1 MAGGL
6 SQLIVYGAQDVFLT
20 GTPEITFFKAKY
32 LRHTHFAVE
41 SIEQPFTG
49 NPDFGRRVQATLTR
63 SGDLVGRVY
72 LAVQLPAVT
81 ADVAT
86 VGSGFSWVKELGHHI
101 IRSVQYD
108 IGSQVIDKHYGEWL
122 SIWSSLTLPLGQ
134 ATGYANMIGNVSTL
148 TGTIGGAHAVLATQ
162 VLPAKK
168 LYIPLQFSWNRQ
180 SGLYLPMIA
189 LQYHDI
195 KISVEFKT
203 FNECHRGAAAAV
215 PVFSDCSLWVDYIFL
230 ERDERN
236 KFAQN
241 PHEYL
246 TEQVQFNSEESV
258 TASNVTV
265 RLNLN
270 HPCKEFYWFIRR
282 DDAHD
287 SSSYASRLLQDHT
300 NYTTVANAATGVNPV
315 ATALIRFNG
324 NDRMAVRDGDYFRYV
339 QHYQYHTRTGAEGL
353 NVFSFALEPESHQ
366 PSGTVNM
373 SRIDTATLNITT
385 VAAMAGVPAKISV
398 YAFNYNVIRI
408 NGGMGGLA
416 FSN

>member
-20 GTPEITFFKAKY
+20 GTPQITYFKAKY

-41 SIEQPFTG
+41 AIEQPFTG
-49 NPDFGRRVQATLTR
+49 NPDFGRRVQATLAR

-72 LAVQLPAVT
+72 LVTSLPAVT
-81 ADVAT
+81 AAAAT
-86 VGSGFSWVKELGHHI
+86 VSSGFSWVKELGHHI

-108 IGSQVIDKHYGEWL
+108 IGSQIIDKHYGEWL
-122 SIWSSLTLPLGQ
+122 SIWASLTLPAGQ
-134 ATGYANMIGNVSTL
+134 AVGYANMIGNVAAL
-148 TGTIGGAHAVLATQ
+148 TGTIGGAHAVLADA
-162 VLPAKK
+162 VMPAKR
-168 LYIPLQFSWNRQ
+168 LYTPLQFSWNRL
-180 SGLYLPMIA
+180 SGLYLPVIA

-195 KISVEFKT
+195 KITVEFKT
-203 FNECHRGAAAAV
+203 FNECHRGAATAV
-215 PVFSDCSLWVDYIFL
+215 PQFADCSLLVDYLFL
-230 ERDERN
+230 ERDERT
-236 KFAQN
+236 KFAQH

-246 TEQVQFNSEESV
+246 TEQVQFNSEESL
-258 TASNVTV
+258 TASSSTI

-270 HPCKEFYWFIRR
+270 HPCKEFYWFVRR

-287 SSSYASRLLQDHT
+287 SASYASRLLQDHT
-300 NYTTVANAATGVNPV
+300 NYTTVATSAAGVNPI

-324 NDRMAVRDGDYFRYV
+324 NDRFAPRDGDYFRYV
-339 QHYQYHTRTGAEGL
+339 QKYQYHSNTGAEGL
-353 NVFSFALEPESHQ
+353 NSFSFALTPEEHQ

-398 YAFNYNVIRI
+398 YAFSYNVVRI